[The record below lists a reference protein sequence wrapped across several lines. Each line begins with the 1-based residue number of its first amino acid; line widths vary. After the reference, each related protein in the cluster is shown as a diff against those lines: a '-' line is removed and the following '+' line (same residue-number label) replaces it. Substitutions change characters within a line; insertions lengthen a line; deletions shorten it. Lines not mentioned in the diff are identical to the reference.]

1 MRWVLL
7 ILTMAFANAV
17 LANLEWRIVGAK
29 RLPFRL
35 VGRTMGLVFS
45 QANLAIAFFA
55 FIQLWRLG
63 WEPFYIAMLLLGLIF
78 ALRFG
83 GAVTGKYL

>member
-7 ILTMAFANAV
+7 FLIMAFANAV
-17 LANLEWRIVGAK
+17 LANLAWRIVGAK
-29 RLPFRL
+29 RLAFRL
-35 VGRTMGLVFS
+35 VGRTLGLVFGL
-45 QANLAIAFFA
+45 ANMAIAFFA

-78 ALRFG
+78 AFRFG
-83 GAVTGKYL
+83 GTVTGRYP